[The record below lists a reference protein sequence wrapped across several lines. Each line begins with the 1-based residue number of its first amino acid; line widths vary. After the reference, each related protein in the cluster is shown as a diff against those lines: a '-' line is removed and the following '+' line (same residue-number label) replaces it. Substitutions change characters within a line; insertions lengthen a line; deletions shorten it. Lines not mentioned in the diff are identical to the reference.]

1 MKIYQKY
8 FIQIIYL
15 FLIIH
20 TIHNAGESN
29 PSTDISSSSSS
40 DSTLSSNKPSS
51 SSNSHNNPP
60 SSSKESSSSKSQT
73 SSSKSQTS
81 SSKSQISSSSS
92 SSKTTPVISSGKEKK
107 EISYNITER
116 CYDTEPEKDII
127 EDCILGNKL
136 EDVTGETCCYMTVK
150 YKYNTLYACFPVYK
164 DVKEIK
170 KRIEVLKEI
179 YVGNKSIKINCFT
192 SFIKLTIISILLIF
206 LYD

>member
-29 PSTDISSSSSS
+29 PSTDISSSFSS

-51 SSNSHNNPP
+51 SSNSHNNPS
-60 SSSKESSSSKSQT
+60 SSSKES

-92 SSKTTPVISSGKEKK
+92 SSKTPPVISSGKEKK